1 MVNSK
6 QLDYYLLPCF
16 LPDRRVPAARR
27 RTWRGAATCH
37 PCQPGALRPIPVAC
51 IPPLCSPCVVTGP
64 SGLLPTTMA
73 SSLPL
78 WLAPCSFPGAEAEA
92 EAATEADRCTTA
104 RLRHRLHRAHHTLT
118 PWQVACSSLS
128 DRHACCGAIDGG
140 TAAFR
145 AGYAC
150 VPAATLFQNGN
161 RCETTTTHFLL
172 LTAYCSLLIA
182 HCLLLTAHCLQPSC

>member
-1 MVNSK
+1 M
-6 QLDYYLLPCF
+6 
-16 LPDRRVPAARR
+16 
-27 RTWRGAATCH
+27 
-37 PCQPGALRPIPVAC
+37 
-51 IPPLCSPCVVTGP
+51 TGP

-78 WLAPCSFPGAEAEA
+78 WLAACSFPGAEAEA

-172 LTAYCSLLIA
+172 LPQLTA
-182 HCLLLTAHCLQPSC
+182 HPLLLTAYASLITAYNLAAETTYNLLAH